1 MPALEGPCR
10 GGHTMGCSRIGRAL
24 RLSSNTVET
33 KEDLQIGI
41 GKVRVW
47 KKSKVKIKDYV
58 FDQLDTLKRP

>member
-1 MPALEGPCR
+1 
-10 GGHTMGCSRIGRAL
+10 MGCSRIGRAL

-33 KEDLQIGI
+33 KEDQQIGI